1 MFQVE
6 QVIEKQARP
15 GLLASLLKLMRP
27 KQWTK
32 NAFVFGALFFA
43 QRLFDLAAVASVLQT
58 FLAFSLISSS
68 VYVLNDLVDVEKDRL
83 HPKKRLRPLAS
94 GAVSR
99 KAGGILGV
107 ALLLVA
113 MALAWNVGFPVLVIV
128 ASYFALNI
136 AYSFGLKQVAML
148 DLFIIALG
156 FVLRVLSGAY
166 AIPVEPS
173 PWLLL
178 CTLLLALFLGICK
191 RRSEFIVLQE
201 GAAGHRKNLGEYSEK
216 LLDQLIGIV
225 AAVTIMA
232 YSLYTLDSPVGSLMI
247 YTIPFVIYAMFRYLF
262 LVYRRDEGGEPAEIL
277 LGDRPFIASCLLW
290 GLSAFVV
297 SYVLPH

>member
-1 MFQVE
+1 MHQ
-6 QVIEKQARP
+6 IEHVVGKPVSPR
-15 GLLASLLKLMRP
+15 LLPSLFKLMRP

-32 NAFVFGALFFA
+32 NVFVFGALFFA
-43 QRLFDLAAVASVLQT
+43 QRLFDLGAVASVLQT
-58 FLAFSLISSS
+58 VIAFSLISSS
-68 VYVLNDLVDVEKDRL
+68 VYVLNDLVDIEKDRQ

-99 KAGGILGV
+99 KAGALLGV
-107 ALLLVA
+107 TLLLA
-113 MALAWNVGFPVLVIV
+113 ALGLAWSVGLPVLTIV
-128 ASYFALNI
+128 ASYFLLNI
-136 AYSFGLKQVAML
+136 AYSFGLKNIAML

-156 FVLRVLSGAY
+156 FVFRVLSGAY

-191 RRSEFIVLQE
+191 RRSEFVILQD
-201 GAAGHRKNLGEYSEK
+201 GASGHRKNLGEYSEK

-225 AAVTIMA
+225 AAITIMA
-232 YSLYTLDSPVGSLMI
+232 YSLYTLDSPVGHLMI
-247 YTIPFVIYAMFRYLF
+247 YTIPFVIYAIFRYLF

-290 GLSAFVV
+290 GFSAFLV
-297 SYVLPH
+297 SYVLLH

>member
-1 MFQVE
+1 MHQ
-6 QVIEKQARP
+6 IEHVVGKPVSPR
-15 GLLASLLKLMRP
+15 LLPSLLKLMRP

-32 NAFVFGALFFA
+32 NVFVFGALFFA
-43 QRLFDLAAVASVLQT
+43 QRLFDLGAVASVLQT
-58 FLAFSLISSS
+58 VIAFSLISSS
-68 VYVLNDLVDVEKDRL
+68 VYVLNDLVDIEKDRQ

-99 KAGGILGV
+99 KAGALLGV
-107 ALLLVA
+107 TLLLA
-113 MALAWNVGFPVLVIV
+113 ALGLAWSVGLPVLTIV
-128 ASYFALNI
+128 ASYFLLNI
-136 AYSFGLKQVAML
+136 AYSFGLKNIAML

-156 FVLRVLSGAY
+156 FVFRVLSGAY

-191 RRSEFIVLQE
+191 RRSEFVILQD
-201 GAAGHRKNLGEYSEK
+201 GASGHRKNLGEYSEK

-225 AAVTIMA
+225 AAITIMA
-232 YSLYTLDSPVGSLMI
+232 YSLYTLDSPVGHLMI
-247 YTIPFVIYAMFRYLF
+247 YTIPFVIYAIFRYLF

-290 GLSAFVV
+290 GFSAFLV
-297 SYVLPH
+297 SYVLLH

>member
-1 MFQVE
+1 MLQAE
-6 QVIEKQARP
+6 HTIEKQLP
-15 GLLASLLKLMRP
+15 PSLLASLLKLMRP

-43 QRLFDLAAVASVLQT
+43 QRLFDLGAVASVLQT
-58 FLAFSLISSS
+58 FVAFSLISSS

-83 HPKKRLRPLAS
+83 HPKKRFRPLAS

-99 KAGGILGV
+99 KAGTLLGIT
-107 ALLLVA
+107 LLLVA
-113 MALAWNVGFPVLVIV
+113 LGLAWSVGLPVLAIV
-128 ASYFALNI
+128 ASYFVLNI
-136 AYSFGLKQVAML
+136 AYSFGLKHVAML

-191 RRSEFIVLQE
+191 RRSEFIVLQDE
-201 GAAGHRKNLGEYSEK
+201 ATSHRKNLGEYSEK

-232 YSLYTLDSPVGSLMI
+232 YSLYTLDSPVGRLMI

-277 LGDRPFIASCLLW
+277 LGDRPFITSCLLW
-290 GLSAFVV
+290 GLSAFLV